1 MCVKREGIVS
11 RGNVLYKGPV
21 TREYSNSSLFFLS
34 FEFSNSTFKKLESS
48 ESSEKDKYCAQ
59 ISLNMLTY

>member
-1 MCVKREGIVS
+1 MCEERGDCFKRKCFIQRPRDKRV
-11 RGNVLYKGPV
+11 
-21 TREYSNSSLFFLS
+21 SNSSLFFLS